1 MEKENKQEQDMENAE
16 FQQNAADNDSIKDE
30 VESGKSVD
38 AEQADGNE
46 EEIVDEEGN
55 EIKELQTKLAAL
67 NDSHLR
73 LMADFDNYKKKT
85 LKERSDLIKYGGENM
100 IKNLLPVIDDF
111 ERALAAMPEGE
122 AEAVKEGVVLIYGK
136 FMKFLQ
142 QSGVKEI
149 STAGEVFNTD
159 FHEAVTIM
167 PSQDENQK
175 GKIVDCVQK
184 GYTFHD
190 KVIRYAKVV
199 VAQ

>member
-1 MEKENKQEQDMENAE
+1 MAKDNIQDQDMEDVEKNVDT
-16 FQQNAADNDSIKDE
+16 NTKDCDKPDTIIE
-30 VESGKSVD
+30 NGQSEEQKGQEESEEKTNESVLLD
-38 AEQADGNE
+38 
-46 EEIVDEEGN
+46 
-55 EIKELQTKLAAL
+55 KLAAL

-73 LMADFDNYKKKT
+73 LMADFDNYKKKV
-85 LKERSDLIKYGGENM
+85 LKERSELIKYGGEGI
-100 IKNLLPVIDDF
+100 IKNLLPIIDDF

-122 AEAVKEGVVLIYGK
+122 DAVKDGVVLIHGK

-149 STAGEVFNTD
+149 ATVGEVFNTD
-159 FHEAVTIM
+159 FHEAVTM
-167 PSQDENQK
+167 FPATDESQK
-175 GKIVDCVQK
+175 GKIIDCVQK

>member
-1 MEKENKQEQDMENAE
+1 MEQENIQGQNMESVEKEQETQQDAAAENVVPADTDGKPANNAGEETAAQGEDNETRLME
-16 FQQNAADNDSIKDE
+16 
-30 VESGKSVD
+30 
-38 AEQADGNE
+38 
-46 EEIVDEEGN
+46 
-55 EIKELQTKLAAL
+55 KLAAL

-85 LKERSDLIKYGGENM
+85 LKERAELIKYGGEGI
-100 IKNLLPVIDDF
+100 IKNLLPIIDDF

-122 AEAVKEGVVLIYGK
+122 DAVKDGVVLIHGK
-136 FMKFLQ
+136 FLKFLQ

-149 STAGEVFNTD
+149 ATVGEVFDTD
-159 FHEAVTIM
+159 FHEAVTM
-167 PSQDENQK
+167 FPAADESQK
-175 GKIVDCVQK
+175 GKIIDCVQK